1 MLNVTLEYDE
11 VTIGPDLNDSVT
23 DVISCLI
30 DPNYVLTTE
39 DINTLNLYYVACS
52 RAKKVLNNAIH
63 LHSQYQLSF
72 NFEE

>member
-1 MLNVTLEYDE
+1 MLNITLEYDE

-23 DVISCLI
+23 DVISCLV

-63 LHSQYQLSF
+63 LQLQYQLSF

>member
-30 DPNYVLTTE
+30 DPDYILTTE

-52 RAKKVLNNAIH
+52 RAKKVLNNALH
-63 LHSQYQLSF
+63 LQRQYQLSF
-72 NFEE
+72 NFGE